1 MLVELIYFA
10 ADSNATLEEK
20 LGTLADVTV
29 RHGEDR
35 RGFLTQLAQAV
46 SQSKI
51 VLTIGSVSNLISALS
66 RGLGLPLEKVDWS
79 QFGINN
85 DNDTSLPKGALPL
98 ILGRSIH
105 GMILE
110 SGDQCIIAADSDLA
124 AVDRLFDTYIAPY
137 LQALAPSD
145 EAFVVTQ
152 EPEEEEQTVGPT
164 DEEITEEVAE
174 EPEITIEE
182 APSESINEANDEYDV
197 FAEVE
202 NADVDFMF
210 DKPKRKKRAW
220 IVVLCVLLAL
230 LIAGGAGWYF
240 ILRDGIGEEYYA
252 ELMEAYGDTGKADQL
267 PDEFNNLYLTRFG
280 ALYLQNEDVIGTVTL
295 PFSKD
300 ALPIVTSAEKGEDYY
315 ALRRYDRQ
323 FALYGTPYTAYAY
336 DENNANPNLVV
347 NGGKMF
353 ASLSKLLDQA
363 NASRQYS
370 LTTDSI
376 LYGEDE
382 WEVFSAMQPE
392 SIEGAEYVSN
402 FADMTSEQRVAAV
415 KKALSLSKVDFGFT
429 ESDFD
434 NVGLSTNFLT
444 LIGNDNGKTVVIMA
458 RRVSDASFDIGEP
471 VEDDTTDAEGDEATT
486 DETGSEAADAQENNT
501 DEEE

>member
-10 ADSNATLEEK
+10 VDGNAALEEK

-29 RHGEDR
+29 RSGEDR
-35 RGFLTQLAQAV
+35 RGFLTQLAKAV

-51 VLTIGSVSNLISALS
+51 ILVIGSVTDLIGALS

-85 DNDTSLPKGALPL
+85 DNDISLPKGALPL
-98 ILGRSIH
+98 ILGRGIH

-110 SGDQCIIAADSDLA
+110 SGDQCIIAADSDEA
-124 AVDRLFDTYIAPY
+124 TVDRLFDTYIAPY

-152 EPEEEEQTVGPT
+152 EPEEEKEQTVEPPQV
-164 DEEITEEVAE
+164 EEITA
-174 EPEITIEE
+174 EPENTTEE
-182 APSESINEANDEYDV
+182 APSESINGAEGEYDV

-210 DKPKRKKRAW
+210 DKPKRKKRGW
-220 IVVLCVLLAL
+220 IVVICVLLAL

-240 ILRDGIGEEYYA
+240 MLRDGIGEEYYA
-252 ELMEAYGDTGKADQL
+252 ELTEAYGDTGKADQL

-295 PFSKD
+295 PFSED
-300 ALPIVTSAEKGEDYY
+300 VLPIVTAAQKGEDYY
-315 ALRRYDRQ
+315 TLHRYDGK
-323 FALYGTPYTAYAY
+323 FALYGTPYTAYPY

-347 NGGKMF
+347 NGGKLF
-353 ASLSKLLDQA
+353 ASLSKLLDRS
-363 NASRQYS
+363 NASKKYS

-382 WEVFSAMQPE
+382 WEIFSAMQPE
-392 SIEGAEYVSN
+392 SIEGADYVSN
-402 FADMTSEQRVAAV
+402 FADLTSEQRVAAV
-415 KKALSLSKVDFGFT
+415 KTALSLSEVDFGFT

-444 LIGNDNGKTVVIMA
+444 LIGNDNGKTVVVMA
-458 RRVSDASFDIGEP
+458 RRVSDASFDISEP
-471 VEDDTTDAEGDEATT
+471 VEDDTPNAEGGDVIT
-486 DETGSEAADAQENNT
+486 DEVNNNDEQE
-501 DEEE
+501 